1 MKTIRRRSI
10 LFGMAAMAGT
20 TASPAS
26 SSRKVRVA
34 VIGLGHAHAF
44 GKLNA
49 LRALPQYELA
59 GVFDGDPRLVEK
71 SGAPL
76 LTVDA
81 ILKNPG
87 IELALIEGRVQDNLR
102 YARMA
107 VEAGKFVHLDKAP
120 GEDLEDL
127 KEILGEATRR
137 KRVVQMGYQW
147 RYLSGMRQ
155 AIEAARKGWLGD
167 VYLLRSTIDKPIPS
181 TERQELGRFRG
192 GMMFELGCHILD
204 RAVDL
209 LGTPRKVTGIL
220 RHDSSY
226 PDKLADNTLAILEYE
241 RAIAEIH
248 VAAMQPHGDQY
259 RTFEILGAN
268 GAATLRPFNGKLAM
282 DLKDAAGPYKAGQ
295 QVVEPHEQAGPVFA
309 PDLIE
314 MHRIIGEGVSP
325 SYSVEHDL
333 TTQEVLLRAC
343 GLI

>member
-1 MKTIRRRSI
+1 MKTISRRSM
-10 LFGMAAMAGT
+10 LFGMVAAL
-20 TASPAS
+20 PAS
-26 SSRKVRVA
+26 VRKVRAA

-49 LRALPQYELA
+49 LRALPQYEFA
-59 GVFDGDPRLVEK
+59 GVFDNDPRLVEK

-81 ILKNPG
+81 ILKDSG
-87 IELALIEGRVQDNLR
+87 IQLVLIEGRVQDNLR

-127 KEILGEATRR
+127 KGILGEAVRR

-167 VYLLRSTIDKPIPS
+167 VYLLRSTIDKPIPAN
-181 TERQELGRFRG
+181 ERDQLGRFRG
-192 GMMFELGCHILD
+192 GMMFELGCHIID

-209 LGTPRKVTGIL
+209 LGAPKKVTGIL

-226 PDKLADNTLAILEYE
+226 SDKLADNTLAILEYD
-241 RAIAEIH
+241 RAMAEIR

-259 RTFEILGAN
+259 RTFEIFGAN
-268 GAATLRPFNGKLAM
+268 GAATLRPFSGKLAL
-282 DLKDAAGPYKAGQ
+282 DLKDGAGPYKAGQ
-295 QVVEPHEQAGPVFA
+295 QVVEPQEQAGPAFA

-314 MHRIIGEGVSP
+314 MHRIIYDGVRP

-333 TTQEVLLRAC
+333 TTQETLLRAC

>member
-1 MKTIRRRSI
+1 MKTISRRSM
-10 LFGMAAMAGT
+10 LFGVAAISA
-20 TASPAS
+20 A
-26 SSRKVRVA
+26 SSRKVRTA

-44 GKLNA
+44 GKLTA
-49 LRALPQYELA
+49 LRALTQYELA

-76 LTVDA
+76 LNVDA
-81 ILKNPG
+81 ILKDPG
-87 IELALIEGRVQDNLR
+87 IELVLVEGRVQDNLR
-102 YARMA
+102 YARLA

-127 KEILGEATRR
+127 KDILGEATRR

-167 VYLLRSTIDKPIPS
+167 VYLLRSTIDKPIPAE
-181 TERQELGRFRG
+181 ERHQLGRFRG
-192 GMMFELGCHILD
+192 GMMFELGCHIID

-209 LGTPRKVTGIL
+209 FGAPRKVTGIL

-226 PDKLADNTLAILEYE
+226 PDKLADNTLAILEFDC
-241 RAIAEIH
+241 AMAEIH

-259 RTFEILGAN
+259 RTFELFGAN
-268 GAATLRPFNGKLAM
+268 GSATLRPFSGNLAM
-282 DLKDAAGPYKAGQ
+282 DLKDAAGPHTAGR
-295 QVVEPHEQAGPVFA
+295 QVVEPQEQAGPVFA

-314 MHRIIGEGVSP
+314 MHRIICDGFIP
-325 SYSVEHDL
+325 SYSAEHDL
-333 TTQEVLLRAC
+333 TTQEALLRAC

>member
-1 MKTIRRRSI
+1 M
-10 LFGMAAMAGT
+10 L
-20 TASPAS
+20 S
-26 SSRKVRVA
+26 SK
-34 VIGLGHAHAF
+34 
-44 GKLNA
+44 
-49 LRALPQYELA
+49 
-59 GVFDGDPRLVEK
+59 D
-71 SGAPL
+71 
-76 LTVDA
+76 
-81 ILKNPG
+81 PG

-120 GEDLEDL
+120 GEDLQDL

-137 KRVVQMGYQW
+137 KRVVQLGYQW

-167 VYLLRSTIDKPIPS
+167 VYLLRSTIDKPIPIN
-181 TERQELGRFRG
+181 ERRQLGRFLG
-192 GMMFELGCHILD
+192 GMMFELGCHIID

-209 LGTPRKVTGIL
+209 FGTPRKVTGIL

-226 PDKLADNTLAILEYE
+226 PDKLADNTFAILEYD
-241 RAIAEIH
+241 RAMAEIH

-259 RTFEILGAN
+259 RTFEILGVN
-268 GAATLRPFNGKLAM
+268 GTATLRPFNGKLAV

-295 QVVEPHEQAGPVFA
+295 RVVDPQEQAGPVFA
-309 PDLIE
+309 PDLSE
-314 MHRIIGEGVSP
+314 MHRIICDGVTP

-333 TTQEVLLRAC
+333 TTQEALLRAC

>member
-1 MKTIRRRSI
+1 MRTITRRSI
-10 LFGMAAMAGT
+10 LFGMPAISAASA
-20 TASPAS
+20 
-26 SSRKVRVA
+26 RKVRTA

-44 GKLNA
+44 GKLSA

-59 GVFDGDPRLVEK
+59 GVYDRDPRLVEK
-71 SGAPL
+71 SSAPR

-81 ILKNPG
+81 ILKDPA
-87 IELALIEGRVQDNLR
+87 IELVLIEGRVQDNLR
-102 YARMA
+102 HARTA

-127 KEILGEATRR
+127 KTILGEATRR

-167 VYLLRSTIDKPIPS
+167 VYLLRSMIDKPIPPA
-181 TERQELGRFRG
+181 ERDQLGRFRG
-192 GMMFELGCHILD
+192 GMMFELGCHIID

-209 LGTPRKVTGIL
+209 FGAPKKVTGVL

-226 PDKLADNTLAILEYE
+226 PDKLADNTLAILQYD
-241 RAIAEIH
+241 RAMAEIH
-248 VAAMQPHGDQY
+248 VAAMHPHGDQY
-259 RTFEILGAN
+259 RTFEVFGAN
-268 GAATLRPFNGKLAM
+268 GAATLRPFNGKLAL
-282 DLKDAAGPYKAGQ
+282 DLKDAAGPYKAGRQ
-295 QVVEPHEQAGPVFA
+295 LVEPQEQAAPAFA

-314 MHRIIGEGVSP
+314 MHRIICDGVQP
-325 SYSVEHDL
+325 SYSVKHDL
-333 TTQEVLLRAC
+333 TTQETLLRAC

>member
-102 YARMA
+102 CARMA

-127 KEILGEATRR
+127 KEILAEATRR

-147 RYLSGMRQ
+147 RYMSGMRQ
-155 AIEAARKGWLGD
+155 AIEAARNGWLG
-167 VYLLRSTIDKPIPS
+167 PS
-181 TERQELGRFRG
+181 GW
-192 GMMFELGCHILD
+192 
-204 RAVDL
+204 
-209 LGTPRKVTGIL
+209 
-220 RHDSSY
+220 
-226 PDKLADNTLAILEYE
+226 LET
-241 RAIAEIH
+241 A
-248 VAAMQPHGDQY
+248 
-259 RTFEILGAN
+259 
-268 GAATLRPFNGKLAM
+268 GAAESSELIRQASFSEKFLEAGHRLPPDAGGRPGDSRKQGATS
-282 DLKDAAGPYKAGQ
+282 A
-295 QVVEPHEQAGPVFA
+295 
-309 PDLIE
+309 
-314 MHRIIGEGVSP
+314 
-325 SYSVEHDL
+325 
-333 TTQEVLLRAC
+333 
-343 GLI
+343 